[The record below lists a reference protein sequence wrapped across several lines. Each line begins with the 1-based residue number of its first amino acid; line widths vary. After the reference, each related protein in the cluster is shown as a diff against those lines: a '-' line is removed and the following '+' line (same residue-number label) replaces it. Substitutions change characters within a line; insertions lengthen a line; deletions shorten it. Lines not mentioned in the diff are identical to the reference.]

1 MRVSRIGNSLVV
13 RVPASVAATLELRE
27 GDDVQ
32 VSAIGVKTLG
42 VEREPDVY
50 ELLAKLRRLREA
62 QALPEDLPLE
72 RLLGLAPSVSTSSAP
87 SSPSAPIQ
95 VRR

>member
-13 RVPASVAATLELRE
+13 RVPARVVTTLQLRE
-27 GDDVQ
+27 GDDVE
-32 VSAIGVKTLG
+32 VSAIGVRKLG

-62 QALPEDLPLE
+62 RAVPEGLPLE
-72 RLLGLAPSVSTSSAP
+72 RLLLGPAVGAPGAPTSSGTT
-87 SSPSAPIQ
+87 S
-95 VRR
+95 